1 MKQNFFKAQLPNIL
15 TSFNLML
22 GSAAIVHVVQDRFVL
37 AALLIAMAAVF
48 DFFDGFVA
56 RLLKVNSEM
65 GKQLDS
71 LADVVSFGVAPA
83 IFLFMAIRN
92 NAEPGIFEGF
102 QHILA
107 YAALLIAAF
116 SGYRLAK
123 FNLDMRQTSSFIGL
137 PTPANAIFIISLVLI
152 ATRAIPP
159 GSNLIFAI
167 SSNIWFQLA
176 IIPLSCWLLV
186 SEVHLFALKFSNG
199 AGFAA
204 NRLKYIF
211 LGMSLLIVLFLGWAG
226 LPSVILLYIILSVL
240 FVK

>member
-1 MKQNFFKAQLPNIL
+1 
-15 TSFNLML
+15 ML
-22 GSAAIVHVVQDRFVL
+22 GSAAIVHVVDGRLGL
-37 AALLIAMAAVF
+37 AAILIAFAAVF
-48 DFFDGFVA
+48 DFLDGFAA

-83 IFLFMAIRN
+83 IFLFTAIRDN
-92 NAEPGIFEGF
+92 YQPGVFEGY

-107 YAALLIAAF
+107 YAALLIGAF

-123 FNLDMRQTSSFIGL
+123 FNLDVRQTRTFIGL
-137 PTPANAIFIISLVLI
+137 PTPANAIFIIPLVLI
-152 ATRAIPP
+152 ASGAVSP
-159 GSNLIFAI
+159 GSNLIYTI

-186 SEVHLFALKFSNG
+186 SEIHLFSLKFNH
-199 AGFAA
+199 GFRFSA
-204 NRLKYIF
+204 NRVKYIF
-211 LGMSLLIVLFLGWAG
+211 LVMSLLIFLFLGWAG
-226 LPSVILLYIILSVL
+226 LPSIILLYIILSVL